1 MGMAD
6 MLPYKAYGC
15 CGYGCCGYGNCGCGT
30 GYGAPARFVPAK
42 PRHYAAATEKNEEEK
57 GGFSWLALALAA
69 GAVGTLY
76 WMHASAPV
84 STGAV
89 SGDYVD
95 KYRRPL

>member
-1 MGMAD
+1 MAD
-6 MLPYKAYGC
+6 MLPYKAYGRDC
-15 CGYGCCGYGNCGCGT
+15 GCGYGCCSGYGCSC
-30 GYGAPARFVPAK
+30 GYGAARFVPAK
-42 PRHYAAATEKNEEEK
+42 ARHYAAATEKSEEK
-57 GGFSWLALALAA
+57 GGFSWTALVLAA

-84 STGAV
+84 STGMV